1 MIERGEGMN
10 SGGMEGERRL
20 RGEMDWQGKTRRVER
35 TEWVENIDKGGL
47 EGDSELTRED
57 WKGKEV

>member
-1 MIERGEGMN
+1 
-10 SGGMEGERRL
+10 
-20 RGEMDWQGKTRRVER
+20 MDWQGKTRRVER

-47 EGDSELTRED
+47 EGGRELTRED